1 MAVIYRVLH
10 LSRCHQTELMPKSNT
25 QHEVPIG
32 IGYYTVPEA
41 ARLLRISAL
50 NIRRWLA
57 GYSYKTEDGETR
69 QMPPLW
75 VPQLPAYEQHI
86 ELGFRDLIELRFV
99 AAFREAGLGILT
111 IRHCLEFAR
120 SLVGDERPFST
131 RQFHTDGRTIFFEF
145 VDQATDDA
153 VDGGNASAREDR
165 GSIVDL
171 KKRQY
176 VFTSVIAQTFKDLDL
191 DDHVVVRWRPFRGK
205 DTIVIDPQR
214 AFGQPIAANFGVP
227 TSTLADAV
235 RAEGSVR
242 RVAFLFDVPNS
253 IVRDAMNFEGELA
266 VA

>member
-1 MAVIYRVLH
+1 MAVIYAYCTCRDVIK
-10 LSRCHQTELMPKSNT
+10 SEFMPIPNT

-57 GYSYKTEDGETR
+57 GYSYRTEDGETR

-111 IRHCLEFAR
+111 IRNCLEFAR

-145 VDQATDDA
+145 IDQATDNA
-153 VDGGNASAREDR
+153 VDRVNARARDDR
-165 GSIVDL
+165 GSLVDL
-171 KKRQY
+171 RKRQY

-191 DDHVVVRWRPFRGK
+191 DDDVVVRWRPFRGK
-205 DTIVIDPQR
+205 DTIVVDPRR

-235 RAEGSVR
+235 KAEGSVR

-266 VA
+266 AA